1 MSMTV
6 FGYIR
11 LEDDDEAE
19 EDRLHDLLV
28 AHAVTEGLALADVY
42 VDRHIPPARIVRPGL
57 TELLARL
64 QRTEGSGVLVATVD
78 HFSTHPSVREA
89 IEVEIGNAGGT
100 VLVVEAS
107 GASSSAPRT

>member
-1 MSMTV
+1 MSATV

-28 AHAVTEGLALADVY
+28 AHAVAEGMALADVY
-42 VDRHIPPARIVRPGL
+42 VDRHMPPARIMRPGL

-64 QRTEGSGVLVATVD
+64 QRTEGSGVLVATAD
-78 HFSTHPSVREA
+78 HLSTSLPVREA
-89 IEVEIGNAGGT
+89 IGVEIGNAGGR
-100 VLVVEAS
+100 VLVVDTSDARS
-107 GASSSAPRT
+107 TGSRP

>member
-1 MSMTV
+1 MSATV

-19 EDRLHDLLV
+19 EDRFHDLLV
-28 AHAVTEGLALADVY
+28 AHAVAEGLKLADVY
-42 VDRHIPPARIVRPGL
+42 VDRHMPPARIMRPGL

-64 QRTEGSGVLVATVD
+64 QRPPGSGVLVVTAE
-78 HFSTHPSVREA
+78 HLSTSPQVRKA
-89 IEVEIGNAGGT
+89 IEVEIGNAGGA

-107 GASSSAPRT
+107 DAHSIGPRT